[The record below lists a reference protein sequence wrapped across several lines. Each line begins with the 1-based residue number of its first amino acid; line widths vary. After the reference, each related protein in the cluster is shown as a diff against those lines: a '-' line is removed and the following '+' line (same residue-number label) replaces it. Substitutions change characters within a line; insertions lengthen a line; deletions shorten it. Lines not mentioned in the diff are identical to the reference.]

1 MSQQRNPVTREGYDR
16 LQEELRE
23 LTEVRRPNVIA
34 AVAEARSGDDREA
47 DRGHRAHAAQRDHP

>member
-34 AVAEARSGDDREA
+34 AVAEARSHGDLRENSA
-47 DRGHRAHAAQRDHP
+47 